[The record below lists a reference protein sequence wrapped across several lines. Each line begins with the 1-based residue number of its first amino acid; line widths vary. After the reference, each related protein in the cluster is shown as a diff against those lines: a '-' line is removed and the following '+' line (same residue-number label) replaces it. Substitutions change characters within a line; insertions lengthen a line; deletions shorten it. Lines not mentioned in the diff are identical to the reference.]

1 MKGFELINGRWT
13 FDSGNLPVY
22 IDVGTADLTAPFQQ
36 KDYAA
41 SGYSYNLV
49 DLQCTTGNSLRG
61 WRVNLSSNPSST
73 ITDLQ
78 CVHGYLTAAASST
91 VAAGGAIYPLSA
103 WIDVPDGITFA
114 GASVVAGL
122 RVIFDANTNALG
134 SAAAGVESALVYAQT
149 WASAGTIDAG
159 LFIAAGAGSTIDSL
173 IELGGSGTVGRI
185 IDLTSWGAD
194 TVVELVRGGPK
205 DATGL
210 AHWVFAVGDATDHAS
225 IVAEVGGSAYGS
237 MYASTAGKL
246 WVNESGTW
254 TAQT

>member
-22 IDVGTADLTAPFQQ
+22 IDTGTADLTAPFQQ

-41 SGYSYNLV
+41 SGYSYNLI

-61 WRVNLSSNPSST
+61 WRVNLSANPSAT
-73 ITDLQ
+73 VTDLQ
-78 CVHGYLTAAASST
+78 CVHGYLTLPASAT
-91 VAAGGAIYPLSA
+91 VAAGGAIYPLSS

-122 RVIFDANTNALG
+122 RVIFDANSNDLRSSG
-134 SAAAGVESALVYAQT
+134 IESALIYAQT
-149 WASAGTIDAG
+149 WASAGQIDAG
-159 LFIAAGAGSTIDSL
+159 LFIAGGAGTTIDSL
-173 IELGGSGTVGRI
+173 IEYGGSGTLGVAL
-185 IDLTSWGAD
+185 DFTSWGAN
-194 TVVELVRGGPK
+194 TPLILVQGGPK

-210 AHWVFAVGDATDHAS
+210 AHWKFAVGDATDHAS
-225 IVAEVGGSAYGS
+225 IVAELGGTSYGS

-254 TAQT
+254 TSQT

>member
-49 DLQCTTGNSLRG
+49 DLQVTTGNSLRG
-61 WRVNLSSNPSST
+61 WRVNLSANPSAT
-73 ITDLQ
+73 VTDLQ
-78 CVHGYLTAAASST
+78 CVHGYLTLPASAT
-91 VAAGGAIYPLSA
+91 VASGGAIYPLSS
-103 WIDVPDGITFA
+103 WIDIPA
-114 GASVVAGL
+114 GVTWTGSNVVAGL
-122 RVIFDANTNALG
+122 RVIFDANTNDLRSG
-134 SAAAGVESALVYAQT
+134 GVESALIYAQT
-149 WASAGTIDAG
+149 WASAGQIDSG
-159 LFIAAGAGSTIDSL
+159 LFIAAGAGSTIDSM
-173 IELGGSGTVGRI
+173 IELGGSGTVGTI

-194 TVVELVRGGPK
+194 TTLVLVQGGPK
-205 DATGL
+205 DATAT
-210 AHWVFAVGDATDHAS
+210 AHWKFGVGDATDHAG
-225 IVAEVGGSAYGS
+225 IVAALGGTSYGS
-237 MYASTAGKL
+237 IYASTGGKL